1 MTKEKLRA
9 AVYTIGIVSSVRA
22 TVIWWSK
29 DFGLCVDHLV
39 QLLKRQL
46 LDCILGYA
54 LKLWKSTMY
63 DVTAIL
69 IETSFLT
76 VRFRIKNVY
85 SSVGINTM

>member
-1 MTKEKLRA
+1 MTEEKLRA

-39 QLLKRQL
+39 QLFKRQL
-46 LDCILGYA
+46 LGCILGYA
-54 LKLWKSTMY
+54 VEVNNL
-63 DVTAIL
+63 TAIL

-76 VRFRIKNVY
+76 AIFRTKKCFEDY
-85 SSVGINTM
+85 SSVGKM

>member
-1 MTKEKLRA
+1 MTEEKLRA

-46 LDCILGYA
+46 LGCILGYA
-54 LKLWKSTMY
+54 
-63 DVTAIL
+63 VEVNNVRAIL
-69 IETSFLT
+69 IETSFLIL
-76 VRFRIKNVY
+76 RFRTKKCFEDY
-85 SSVGINTM
+85 SSVGVI

>member
-1 MTKEKLRA
+1 MTEERLRA

-46 LDCILGYA
+46 LSCILGYA
-54 LKLWKSTMY
+54 VEVNNL
-63 DVTAIL
+63 TAIL

-76 VRFRIKNVY
+76 AIFRTKKCFEDY
-85 SSVGINTM
+85 SSVVII